1 MSTGYQYH
9 LNLVDLQ
16 QYNLRGSWGRSWG
29 SCAPVECFW
38 FNCYVAYYVVV
49 DVVRERQK
57 CYCFILFKE
66 QH

>member
-1 MSTGYQYH
+1 MNTGYQYH
-9 LNLVDLQ
+9 LNLLDLQ
-16 QYNLRGSWGRSWG
+16 QCSLRIPWG

-38 FNCYVAYYVVV
+38 LNCYVAYYVVV